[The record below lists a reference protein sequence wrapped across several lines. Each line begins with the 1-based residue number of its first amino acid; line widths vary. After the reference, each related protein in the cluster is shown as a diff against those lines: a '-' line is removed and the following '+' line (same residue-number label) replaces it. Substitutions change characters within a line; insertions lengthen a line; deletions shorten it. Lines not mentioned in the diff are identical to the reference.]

1 MTSIENT
8 LAGILAGDGAS
19 TGAVLHNT
27 RFEGTGATAYGRE
40 AILDAFRRQPVKLER
55 ASLVATPRFAAL
67 IGLHCERPAALFADL
82 HAGHVM
88 RLWLL
93 SSRPLAGAAADR
105 VDVPFDFDLT
115 HQQAALDFEPHDHPD
130 LATTHAER
138 VRNAALHF
146 LPSLSSTA
154 APLPVVDAA
163 LTRVRPLVLRAFSQ
177 GERTAVLL
185 SIHALRIDGAPGVV
199 RFAAAALLTPEAP
212 DPLLVVDEAQC
223 AAELQRGWHPAL

>member
-67 IGLHCERPAALFADL
+67 VGLHCDGPAALFADL
-82 HAGHVM
+82 HAGHVV

-93 SSRPLAGAAADR
+93 DRRPLAGGQSIHLEQVSPER
-105 VDVPFDFDLT
+105 VLQSRKFDFT
-115 HQQAALDFEPHDHPD
+115 M
-130 LATTHAER
+130 T
-138 VRNAALHF
+138 
-146 LPSLSSTA
+146 
-154 APLPVVDAA
+154 
-163 LTRVRPLVLRAFSQ
+163 
-177 GERTAVLL
+177 
-185 SIHALRIDGAPGVV
+185 
-199 RFAAAALLTPEAP
+199 
-212 DPLLVVDEAQC
+212 
-223 AAELQRGWHPAL
+223 